1 MMADL
6 PRTHYLNA
14 DFDLSLRPRL
24 PRVSRPKVK
33 RLIQELSSQAW
44 LGGTDG
50 DVALVRAIIPDE
62 FLDYLGACGT
72 GVPRVLVHPHIDPHI
87 PLEPFGW
94 NAEAA
99 ALNGRFDRPQRHP
112 ALDIVRRVNS
122 RHFAAELEQAL
133 GHGTTAGV
141 VVGSVD
147 ELDTFLSHAPAD
159 SDWVF
164 KAEHG
169 NSALANRL
177 LHAPGL
183 SAADRRFV
191 KGRFAEDDRGAVE
204 PWLPRE
210 RDWCAVFDAPFVPA
224 GYRVHEVDCTQD
236 GALIGALFG
245 ECRFDDPAWAEVLY
259 ETAISTAAKLVEA
272 GYSGPVCLDAF
283 SWRDGET
290 LKLRSFVDLNCRR
303 SMSHGA
309 YRLWRQSFPGR
320 LLYYRFFSRRKL
332 TLPDSFEQL
341 VAALGER
348 RYDPSRRSGIMLAS
362 PLEMGNKADRWRT
375 SKLAVL
381 IAGIDREAVFEMD
394 DWFRERFVA

>member
-1 MMADL
+1 MADL

-14 DFDLSLRPRL
+14 DFDLSLRPRP
-24 PRVSRPKVK
+24 PRVSRAKLD
-33 RLIQELSSQAW
+33 RQIQELSSQSL
-44 LGGTDG
+44 LGVTNG
-50 DVALVRAIIPDE
+50 DAALVRAVIPDE
-62 FLDYLGACGT
+62 FLEYLAACGL
-72 GVPRVLVHPHIDPHI
+72 VLPRVLVHPHIDPHMSEQS
-87 PLEPFGW
+87 LGD
-94 NAEAA
+94 AA
-99 ALNGRFDRPQRHP
+99 
-112 ALDIVRRVNS
+112 
-122 RHFAAELEQAL
+122 
-133 GHGTTAGV
+133 TAGTV
-141 VVGSVD
+141 VSSVD
-147 ELDTFLSHAPAD
+147 GLVSFLSHAPAD
-159 SDWVF
+159 SNWVF

-191 KGRFAEDDRGAVE
+191 EGRFAEDDRGVVE
-204 PWLPRE
+204 PRLQRE

-224 GYRVHEVDCTQD
+224 RYRVHEVNCTRD

-245 ECRFDDPAWAEVLY
+245 ECRFDDPAWAERLY
-259 ETAISTAAKLVEA
+259 ETAESVAAILIEA

-283 SWRDGET
+283 SWRDGDT
-290 LKLRSFVDLNCRR
+290 LKLRPFVDLNCRR

-348 RYDPSRRSGIMLAS
+348 RYDPSRRSGILLAS
-362 PLEMGNKADRWRT
+362 PLEMGNEADRWRT

-394 DWFRERFVA
+394 DWFRKRFVA